1 MQRFTMRQWR
11 RWLGR
16 GAGAF
21 VAAFAI
27 GSASL
32 AALLDLPLA
41 PDGRRGFG
49 AQTAVNDVLAAVRS
63 NAEPE
68 RAFRNELD
76 NLASEIKVLT
86 ALARQQ
92 YEQAHYFDVLELQEE
107 HGLDVLHARFAIL
120 DADPLP
126 VLSNGGPKARALAA
140 MMLDTRF
147 RVRAQVLEDVEL
159 ELRELEQGLRVLR
172 AATDGYVLFSQNEM
186 SNVTTRID
194 TSASLLRAVRN
205 DLRALREQS
214 GPTEVDPALLER
226 ILAATKASEGE
237 GVRRALIDRER
248 EQARKLQALMASA
261 LFTTRL
267 RPQLLTTLI
276 WRAGILEE
284 SRKLV
289 EEAERAL
296 PEHDAK
302 APPDPKLAELSKSDR
317 IRRAGYIA
325 LQAMQQ
331 NPLDETGAW
340 LVAHAAEFQ
349 YGLLESRPWYDRYL
363 ALRRIRFHDHR
374 TYADRKLSAREL
386 EALEAVQREI
396 VPGQPRQRGL

>member
-1 MQRFTMRQWR
+1 MQRFTTRQWR
-11 RWLGR
+11 RWLSRSAGVFV
-16 GAGAF
+16 GAF
-21 VAAFAI
+21 MSS
-27 GSASL
+27 SALL
-32 AALLDLPLA
+32 AALLDVPLA

-49 AQTAVNDVLAAVRS
+49 AQTPVNQVLAVVRS

-68 RAFRNELD
+68 RAFRSELD

-86 ALARQQ
+86 ALVRQQ
-92 YEQAHYFDVLELQEE
+92 YEQAKYFDLLELQEDR
-107 HGLDVLHARFAIL
+107 GLDVLHARFAKL
-120 DADPLP
+120 DADPLS
-126 VLSNGGPKARALAA
+126 VLSKGGPKARALAA

-147 RVRAQVLEDVEL
+147 RVRAQVLDGVEL

-172 AATDGYVLFSQNEM
+172 AATDGYVLLTQNEM
-186 SNVTTRID
+186 SNITTRID
-194 TSASLLRAVRN
+194 VSASLLRAVRN
-205 DLRALREQS
+205 DLRALREQ
-214 GPTEVDPALLER
+214 GEPTEVDPALLER
-226 ILAATKASEGE
+226 ILEALKASEGE
-237 GVRRALIDRER
+237 GVKRALIDRER

-261 LFTTRL
+261 LFTMRL
-267 RPQLLTTLI
+267 RPQVEPTVL
-276 WRAGILEE
+276 WRVGILEAA
-284 SRKLV
+284 RRLV
-289 EEAERAL
+289 EEAESAL

-317 IRRAGYIA
+317 IRRAGYLA

-331 NPLDETGAW
+331 NPLDEDGAW

-374 TYADRKLSAREL
+374 SYADRKLSTREL